1 MVGPH
6 SHGVEHAAHDGARIA
21 RYRAAVA
28 NLRQVPSGDLR
39 PDEVEALRALF
50 DEAWHHKDERFTED
64 DFRHAF
70 GGVHFLMVEGS
81 DIIGHAS
88 VVPRE
93 LRAGDHRLATGY
105 VEAVATR
112 PDHQRRGIGT
122 ALMREV
128 GSHIDGTFELGA
140 LDTGIAAF
148 YERFGWTVWAGP
160 TFVWMDVGPE
170 PTPDEDGSVL
180 ILRTA
185 TTPELDPTAPL
196 MCEWRPGDVW

>member
-1 MVGPH
+1 V
-6 SHGVEHAAHDGARIA
+6 
-21 RYRAAVA
+21 
-28 NLRQVPSGDLR
+28 
-39 PDEVEALRALF
+39 LRALF
-50 DEAWHHKDERFTED
+50 DEAWHHKAEVFTED

-70 GGVHFLMVEGS
+70 GGVHFLMQDGS
-81 DIIGHAS
+81 EIVGHAS

-93 LRAGDHRLATGY
+93 LRTGGHRLATGY

-122 ALMREV
+122 ELMRAV
-128 GSHIDGTFELGA
+128 DTHIDQAFALGA

-148 YERFGWTVWAGP
+148 YERLGWSVWTGP
-160 TFVWMDVGPE
+160 TFVWKDVGPE

-185 TTPELDPTAPL
+185 TTPELDPTLPL

>member
-1 MVGPH
+1 M
-6 SHGVEHAAHDGARIA
+6 AT
-21 RYRAAVA
+21 
-28 NLRQVPSGDLR
+28 LRQVTSDELR
-39 PDEVEALRALF
+39 PDEVEALRDLF
-50 DEAWHHKDERFTED
+50 DEAWHHKDEVFTED

-70 GGVHFLMVEGS
+70 GGVHFLMVDGP
-81 DIIGHAS
+81 DIVGHAS

-93 LRAGDHRLATGY
+93 LRTGDHRLATGY

-112 PDHQRRGIGT
+112 PDHQRRGIGS

-128 GSHIDGTFELGA
+128 GALIDRTYELGA

-180 ILRTA
+180 
-185 TTPELDPTAPL
+185 DPADGDHARARPHVAAHVRVASGRRVVNAPAAISR
-196 MCEWRPGDVW
+196 CSAGRRPRR

>member
-1 MVGPH
+1 MAP
-6 SHGVEHAAHDGARIA
+6 
-21 RYRAAVA
+21 
-28 NLRQVPSGDLR
+28 LRQVTSDELR
-39 PDEVEALRALF
+39 PDEVEALRDLF
-50 DEAWHHKDERFTED
+50 DGAWTHKDEVFTED

-70 GGVHFLMVEGS
+70 GGVHFLMEDGP
-81 DIIGHAS
+81 DIVGHAS

-93 LRAGDHRLATGY
+93 LRTGDHRLATGY

-128 GSHIDGTFELGA
+128 GALIDRTYELGA

-148 YERFGWTVWAGP
+148 YERLGWTVWAGP
-160 TFVWMDVGPE
+160 TFVWMDVGPR

-185 TTPELDPTAPL
+185 ATPELDPASPL
-196 MCEWRPGDVW
+196 MCEWRSGDVW